1 MARKAPDKSAEELRA
16 AIDTANRVSDDVK
29 IVAMRRGKLKRCLTW
44 RRLVTQ
50 EQRSAIDADPQFFID
65 RLKDEQIELLKLRIW
80 RTTGQYPSQN

>member
-44 RRLVTQ
+44 RRLITQ
-50 EQRSAIDADPQFFID
+50 EQQSAIDADHSS
-65 RLKDEQIELLKLRIW
+65 LLIGSRMS
-80 RTTGQYPSQN
+80 RSSC